1 MERLWGNVQAEIV
14 ITDAFLQEN
23 AMYVSSSPEWTKGV
37 MIPRQLLSVI
47 MILLWAEYKLPQL
60 VKLLNVLAA
69 RNLVIILAYFWVYFF
84 CVKFYYEYSILYFCE
99 LFTNCLQMEVQETVQ
114 QLGFAQ
120 EASAAKPMEAVLDR
134 VR

>member
-23 AMYVSSSPEWTKGV
+23 AMYVSSSPEQMKGV
-37 MIPRQLLSVI
+37 MIPRQLLFVI

-60 VKLLNVLAA
+60 VKLPNVLAA

-84 CVKFYYEYSILYFCE
+84 CLNFDYEY
-99 LFTNCLQMEVQETVQ
+99 
-114 QLGFAQ
+114 
-120 EASAAKPMEAVLDR
+120 
-134 VR
+134 